1 MLATLN
7 KINKNYQK
15 NNQFLREET
24 NLLKRLSRGEQ
35 KAFWSL
41 WLQHQDY
48 LYFRCITWMGGNRK
62 DAEEALSRATI
73 KAWEKLPIHAEKIT
87 NPKAWLTRM
96 THNLCVDIH
105 RERQRQAS
113 NVEDIEIVSE
123 NENENSTLMLSG
135 QTPDSLM
142 LEEEMEEH
150 IRQAIEILP
159 SRLQEP
165 FVLRFYQEMS
175 YPEIAE
181 KLAISNS
188 NVRKRIQQAREALQ
202 RQLREYL

>member
-1 MLATLN
+1 MLLTLN
-7 KINKNYQK
+7 KIKKNYQK
-15 NNQFLREET
+15 NNQFVREET

-41 WLQHQDY
+41 WLPHQDY
-48 LYFRCITWMGGNRK
+48 LYFRCITWMGGNCK
-62 DAEEALSRATI
+62 DGEEALSRAII
-73 KAWEKLPIHAEKIT
+73 KAYEKMPIHAEKIT

-105 RERQRQAS
+105 RERQRQVS
-113 NVEDIEIVSE
+113 NVEDIETVSE
-123 NENENSTLMLSG
+123 NENSTSMLSW

-142 LEEEMEEH
+142 LQEEMEEQ
-150 IRQAIEILP
+150 IRQAIELLP
-159 SRLQEP
+159 SRLREP

-202 RQLREYL
+202 RQLRQYL

>member
-1 MLATLN
+1 MLLSLN
-7 KINKNYQK
+7 KTQK
-15 NNQFLREET
+15 NSRQKHQSVTAEA
-24 NLLKRLSRGEQ
+24 NLLKQLSLGEQ

-41 WLQHQDY
+41 WLSHQEY
-48 LYFRCITWMGGNRK
+48 LYCRCINWMGGNRK
-62 DAEEALSRATI
+62 DAEEALSQATI
-73 KAWEKLPIHAEKIT
+73 KAWEKLPIYAEKIT

-105 RERQRQAS
+105 RERQRQVS
-113 NVEDIEIVSE
+113 NVEDIETVSE
-123 NENENSTLMLSG
+123 NENSTSMLSW

-142 LEEEMEEH
+142 LQEEMEEQ
-150 IRQAIEILP
+150 IRQAIELLP
-159 SRLQEP
+159 SRLREP

-202 RQLREYL
+202 RQLRQYL